1 MIKKRTFLLKQLL
14 KKSTLIKTFAFIRK
28 GSNYPKEVDSN
39 FINNKDYDVL
49 TLEKND
55 KYIQKNSSDQE
66 EVKFEE
72 EEIYYKVNFDYLRE
86 VEARVLQY
94 MNEYLDE
101 FILDLDKLDLNTSFK
116 DLEIDSLLQ
125 TELVI
130 YVENCLGVRFGDSE
144 ALEIETLYDL
154 VLLSHRY
161 YSEKRNKQTL
171 QLIKNKEIAA
181 RTRFNKKFNL

>member
-1 MIKKRTFLLKQLL
+1 
-14 KKSTLIKTFAFIRK
+14 
-28 GSNYPKEVDSN
+28 
-39 FINNKDYDVL
+39 
-49 TLEKND
+49 
-55 KYIQKNSSDQE
+55 
-66 EVKFEE
+66 
-72 EEIYYKVNFDYLRE
+72 
-86 VEARVLQY
+86 

-161 YSEKRNKQTL
+161 YSEKRNK
-171 QLIKNKEIAA
+171 
-181 RTRFNKKFNL
+181 